1 MSQQTTQRLI
11 QVLDK
16 DGDPLCLLNLEAPSY
31 RAFDA
36 AEPALDELIRI
47 ADWED
52 DIDNEISFINSHM
65 ERNFSCQV
73 SRVFVREIQL

>member
-1 MSQQTTQRLI
+1 MSQQTTQKLI

-31 RAFDA
+31 QAFDA

-47 ADWED
+47 SDWED
-52 DIDNEISFINSHM
+52 MDDDISFINSCM
-65 ERNFSCQV
+65 EKNYSCQV